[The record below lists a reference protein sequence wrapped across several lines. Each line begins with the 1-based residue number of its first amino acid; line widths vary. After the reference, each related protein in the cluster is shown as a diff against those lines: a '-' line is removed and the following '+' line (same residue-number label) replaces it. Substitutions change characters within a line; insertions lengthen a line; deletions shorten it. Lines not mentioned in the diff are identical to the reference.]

1 MGTALKLE
9 NIRKI
14 LGKNQILKDVS
25 FSVKSGDIFGYLGPN
40 GAGKTTTIRII
51 LGLFEAD
58 SGKLEVLGRDIHDPG
73 TRKKIGF
80 VLDLDGLYDGMT
92 GRENLVFYASIYDA
106 DTGDEKI
113 DRLLDLVELAGR
125 GDDKVHTYST
135 GMRRRLALARSMVHD
150 PELLIL
156 DEPTSG
162 VDPSGQIQ
170 IRKIM
175 LDLAKKEKKTIF
187 LSSHNLDEVQRIC
200 NRIAII
206 DRGEIKLY
214 GELEELR
221 RQMGNR
227 GLVIKT
233 MSDVPRKVIDDIKKD
248 PALGLRKFQERK
260 LLFLPDAGIGTPE
273 ILNILSGYGVEVD
286 EAIKQ
291 EATLEEMYSSILK
304 EAEGK

>member
-1 MGTALKLE
+1 
-9 NIRKI
+9 
-14 LGKNQILKDVS
+14 
-25 FSVKSGDIFGYLGPN
+25 
-40 GAGKTTTIRII
+40 
-51 LGLFEAD
+51 
-58 SGKLEVLGRDIHDPG
+58 
-73 TRKKIGF
+73 
-80 VLDLDGLYDGMT
+80 
-92 GRENLVFYASIYDA
+92 
-106 DTGDEKI
+106 
-113 DRLLDLVELAGR
+113 
-125 GDDKVHTYST
+125 
-135 GMRRRLALARSMVHD
+135 MRQRLALARSMVHD

-214 GELEELR
+214 GKLEDLR
-221 RQMGNR
+221 RQMGKM

-233 MSDVPRKVIDDIKKD
+233 VSDIPRKVIDDIKKD

-260 LLFLPDAGIGTPE
+260 LVFLPDEGIGTPE
-273 ILNILSGYGVEVD
+273 ILNALSGHGVEVD

-291 EATLEEMYSSILK
+291 EATLEEMYSKILK
-304 EAEGK
+304 EAEEK